1 MRVNV
6 TGRQETVAVG
16 RPQFTNSA
24 FTQALTESITKS
36 RTFSGVVEEQSRTAD
51 YLLTG
56 ILSSWINGGSG
67 GQSKSKLVGRCDA
80 AMMELYG
87 KSRS

>member
-6 TGRQETVAVG
+6 TGGQETVAVG
-16 RPQFTNSA
+16 RQFTNSA